1 VTLTVRFKLLTI
13 FVALLSFAAV
23 TDQALAHFLCHRDAT
38 CASQNDTPGQNQDGG
53 SCDCICHQGLVAILS
68 SARMELAP
76 TLIVGV
82 IAERVQ
88 HVTETPPLPIDLPP
102 QLA

>member
-23 TDQALAHFLCHRDAT
+23 TNQAMAHFADHRNVRCGSED
-38 CASQNDTPGQNQDGG
+38 NTPNQNQNAG

-82 IAERVQ
+82 VAERVQ
-88 HVTETPPLPIDLPP
+88 HVAETPPLPIDLPP

>member
-1 VTLTVRFKLLTI
+1 MFRFRFLLI

-23 TDQALAHFLCHRDAT
+23 SDQALAHFAGDRDAR
-38 CASQNDTPGQNQDGG
+38 CATQNDTSGQDQNGG

-82 IAERVQ
+82 VAERVQ
-88 HVTETPPLPIDLPP
+88 QVAEAPTLPIDLPP

>member
-1 VTLTVRFKLLTI
+1 MFRFRFLLI

-23 TDQALAHFLCHRDAT
+23 TDRALAHFAGHRDAR
-38 CASQNDTPGQNQDGG
+38 CASQNDTSGQNQNGG
-53 SCDCICHQGLVAILS
+53 SCDCICHQGLVATLS

-82 IAERVQ
+82 VAQRVQ
-88 HVTETPPLPIDLPP
+88 RVAEAPPLPIDLPP

>member
-1 VTLTVRFKLLTI
+1 MTLPAKN
-13 FVALLSFAAV
+13 
-23 TDQALAHFLCHRDAT
+23 
-38 CASQNDTPGQNQDGG
+38 QNGG

-82 IAERVQ
+82 VAEWVQ
-88 HVTETPPLPIDLPP
+88 QVVETPPLPIDLPP
-102 QLA
+102 QLS

>member
-1 VTLTVRFKLLTI
+1 MFRFRFLLV
-13 FVALLSFAAV
+13 FVALLSCAAV
-23 TDQALAHFLCHRDAT
+23 TDQALAHLAGHRDER
-38 CASQNDTPGQNQDGG
+38 CASQNDTSGQNQSGG
-53 SCDCICHQGLVAILS
+53 SCDCICHQGMVAILS

-82 IAERVQ
+82 VAERVQ
-88 HVTETPPLPIDLPP
+88 HVAETPPLPIDLPP